1 MKINS
6 IWLGIVIGIIMPIIS
21 MAMFYLFS
29 FKSLSFT
36 DFYMMIQKMDILTQS
51 LTICV
56 LPSFF
61 AFFFFYWKQYNK
73 SAQGVVLSTMLLTLT
88 VVICN
93 I

>member
-73 SAQGVVLSTMLLTLT
+73 SAQGVVLSTLLLTLT

>member
-6 IWLGIVIGIIMPIIS
+6 IWLGLFIGCIMPIIS
-21 MAMFYLFS
+21 LAFFYTFS
-29 FKSLSFT
+29 FRSLSFS
-36 DFYMMIQKMDILTQS
+36 DFYMMITKMDILTQT

-61 AFFFFYWKQYNK
+61 VFFFFYWKQYNK
-73 SAQGVVLSTMLLTLT
+73 SAQGVVLATLLLTIIT
-88 VVICN
+88 VIFN

>member
-6 IWLGIVIGIIMPIIS
+6 IWLGVIVGIITPIIS
-21 MAMFYLFS
+21 MALFYIFS
-29 FKSLSFT
+29 FKSLSFS
-36 DFYMMIQKMDILTQS
+36 DFYMMIQKMDILTQT

-61 AFFFFYWKQYNK
+61 AFFFFYWKEYNK
-73 SAQGVVLSTMLLTLT
+73 SAQGVVLSTLLLTLT